1 MNLKN
6 IQPSK
11 RMKTMRQLI
20 TILVI
25 LLTVTSMAMAQ
36 PFDAGSTGADGPLNV
51 TVNTTLN
58 LPPSGIFNYTTI
70 NVAAGVTLSFNRNA
84 LNTPVYLLAT
94 SNVTINGAIDV
105 SGSAGSGSGGGRG
118 GPGGFDGGYPG
129 LDANTPP
136 GAGLGPGGAPGGGQC
151 CFSGSA
157 GAGGYATIGGATQ
170 TTNKGATYGSPLLIP
185 LVGGSGGGGQ
195 SSTIIGGGGGGG
207 AILIGSNT
215 RIDVNA
221 PSGIIRANGGG
232 FCPNGPNGGSGGA
245 IRLVAPLVTGNGT
258 LNAIGAC
265 NGGDGRIRLD
275 TTNRRAVSFSGPPTP
290 SIGAN
295 LAVFPTPIP
304 RLDIVD
310 AAGTSIPEG
319 TNGPV
324 TIQLPFG
331 SSSNRTV
338 TVQARDFNAVVPIS
352 VVLTPD
358 SGRAQ
363 VYLSTIDNAASNP
376 AQATVD
382 VTVPVNTV
390 VSVNAWTR

>member
-1 MNLKN
+1 
-6 IQPSK
+6 
-11 RMKTMRQLI
+11 MKTMRKLI
-20 TILVI
+20 TIFVI
-25 LLTVTSMAMAQ
+25 SLAVTGVAVAQ

-51 TVNTTLN
+51 TANTTLT
-58 LPPSGIFNYTTI
+58 LPPSGIFNFTTI
-70 NVAAGVTLSFNRNA
+70 NIASGATLTFNRNA

-94 SNVTINGAIDV
+94 SNVTISGTIDV
-105 SGSAGSGSGGGRG
+105 SGGSGNGTAPGRG

-136 GAGLGPGGAPGGGQC
+136 GAGFGPGGGPPGAQC

-157 GAGGYATIGGATQ
+157 GAGGYATIGGASQ
-170 TTNKGATYGSPLLIP
+170 TTNKSATYGSPLLIP

-195 SSTIIGGGGGGG
+195 SSSTIWGGGGGGG
-207 AILIGSNT
+207 AILIGSST
-215 RIDVNA
+215 RIDVI
-221 PSGIIRANGGG
+221 GTIRANGGANCILG
-232 FCPNGPNGGSGGA
+232 SGNGGSGGA
-245 IRLVAPLVTGNGT
+245 IRLVAPLVTGGGSVQA
-258 LNAIGAC
+258 LGVC
-265 NGGDGRIRLD
+265 NGGDGRIRID
-275 TTNRRAVSFSGPPTP
+275 TTSRRSITFSSSPGA

-295 LAVFPTPIP
+295 LVVFPTPLP

-310 AAGTSIPEG
+310 AAGTAILEG

-358 SGRAQ
+358 SGRPS
-363 VYLSTIDNAASNP
+363 VYLSTIDNQASNP
-376 AQATVD
+376 AQTVVD